1 MQRVYIRLG
10 DFFDELVW
18 DEYAY
23 CHIFD
28 IVQCDERRRE
38 TVEDF
43 GSYFSDT
50 LLERAI
56 YFLQPSISS
65 EKKK

>member
-1 MQRVYIRLG
+1 MPTATSLTLYS
-10 DFFDELVW
+10 
-18 DEYAY
+18 
-23 CHIFD
+23 
-28 IVQCDERRRE
+28 DERRRE